1 MANINVRSPYWVAK
15 SSASEVTLKLWIY
28 EGAQLADPTLNT
40 PTYTLTSTPINGV
53 AAFDI
58 SLLAKDYYPDNV
70 AQLSYDDYD
79 NKILWLDYQLDS
91 DAAVQ
96 NRAYLGYGYFEDDD
110 KPDVQGLFGL
120 STNKYII
127 NKYEM
132 SFLPLYYDGA
142 NTLNFKIDN
151 TTVKSVTTTEETS
164 SYSGIGYTRIP
175 LGDATFL
182 NKFSDDEGNWTEVDN
197 ATITPD
203 NDWVFFENDGTGG
216 QVVLSGVLLSGQSY
230 TIDYEVFQHLTTPQ
244 STWLEID
251 TTPIDSSLGRRTA
264 TFTAL
269 STDLIIETS
278 TVNNTGFYVRVY
290 SVTPNFTG
298 LYAEIGTERIDF
310 EEVCEAKYT
319 PYRLSFINKK
329 GVIEDVWFFKNSKL
343 SLETKEEGY
352 RSNLGTS
359 YITNQHQYK
368 TLYKEGKE
376 SLTLNS
382 GFYTEDYNEVF
393 KQLFLSEKVWISY
406 NGKNLPCKVK
416 DSGVS
421 FQDRLTEKTINYT
434 INIEFAFDK
443 INSVR

>member
-1 MANINVRSPYWVAK
+1 MANINVRSPYWVTK

-28 EGAQLADPTLNT
+28 EGAQLADPTLET

-58 SLLAKDYYPDNV
+58 SLLAKDYYPNNV
-70 AQLSYDDYD
+70 AQSAYEDYD

-110 KPDVQGLFGL
+110 RPNVQGLFGL

-127 NKYEM
+127 NKYEL

-142 NTLNFKIDN
+142 NTLNFKIDG

-164 SYSGIGYTRIP
+164 SYNGIGYTRIP

-182 NKFSDDEGNWTEVDN
+182 NKFSDDEGNWVEVSN
-197 ATITPD
+197 AQIEPE
-203 NDWVFFENDGTGG
+203 NDWCLLVHDGTVG
-216 QVVLSGVLLSGQSY
+216 QVVLPDVLLSGQSY
-230 TIDYEVFQHLTTPQ
+230 TIDYEIVQ
-244 STWLEID
+244 SIGLPSGNALSVNGTSV
-251 TTPIDSSLGRRTA
+251 DSSIGRHTA
-264 TFTAL
+264 TFTAD
-269 STDLIIETS
+269 STNLDFETPVF
-278 TVNNTGFYVRVY
+278 TLGFYFRVY

-298 LYAEIGTERIDF
+298 LYAEIETERIDF
-310 EEVCEAKYT
+310 EEVCEPKYT
-319 PYRLSFINKK
+319 PYKLSFINKK

-352 RSNLGTS
+352 RANLGTS

-393 KQLFLSEKVWISY
+393 KQLFLSERVWISY

-416 DSGVS
+416 DSGIS

-434 INIEFAFDK
+434 INVEFAFDK